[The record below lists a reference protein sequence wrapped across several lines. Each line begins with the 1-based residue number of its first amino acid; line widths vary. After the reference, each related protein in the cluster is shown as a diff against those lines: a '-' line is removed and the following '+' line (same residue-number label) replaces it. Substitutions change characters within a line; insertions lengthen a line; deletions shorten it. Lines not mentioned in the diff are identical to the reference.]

1 MRVYQKNGGDRKQ
14 ILYGHADFK
23 PSWWP
28 TSSPIDWSDV
38 RNPRKN
44 FQFQTEYVKTLVIR
58 ALTSA
63 GIPDCQVWVE
73 DGVDI
78 RSYER
83 KQAYKRRS
91 VPVAVNTPVVSPQSS
106 PVMSPHGSPV
116 VPPQGP
122 SVVSPQG
129 SSVGSPKGSSV
140 VSPEWFL
147 SWQNSQRSSVVP
159 PQRSSVVSP
168 QGSSVVSPQGSS
180 VVSPISASITNTPT
194 TSDGRRPRPRSLR
207 AAYRP
212 AAVLT
217 NTDRRDQR
225 EKRAERAGLRAARLF
240 GRGRRPAPEVF
251 NQSIAAK
258 RSDSSSNNS
267 SQGSNSSSSS
277 VLTRK
282 MTMLIRTKKKN

>member
-58 ALTSA
+58 ALASA
-63 GIPDCQVWVE
+63 GIQDCQVWVE

-122 SVVSPQG
+122 
-129 SSVGSPKGSSV
+129 
-140 VSPEWFL
+140 
-147 SWQNSQRSSVVP
+147 
-159 PQRSSVVSP
+159 SVVSP